1 MPSVLDRVPGLGGY
15 LAAQQQGQQQAMGQ
29 LQQAQAVV
37 GLQGALHQQEQE
49 RALRAALAESGG
61 DPEKAM
67 QISISRGNLAGAAKL
82 APVVEARRKAT
93 AKQPV
98 GAGGL
103 YDPATKTVIPPAPR
117 PDNPPAPPELIK
129 LQGARKK
136 YVESGV
142 PEDHPFIK
150 QIDAR
155 IEALNRGGLTINM
168 PGSSDTVQDDSGN
181 FYKLQIG
188 KDGKTRIVPMRTETG
203 APLRPPQTP
212 SERNAGQAAQQ
223 ALTDIAEIERLGGEL
238 DALVRQNQGLVSG
251 VVGPQGVVGRAT
263 ELVTG
268 AVGGDTP
275 ALDFRNKS
283 KLFLSSVR
291 KMVEKDPNLSNEERK
306 SLTEATG
313 DGFWQTGASSIRAR
327 QDVMNYVKTKRISGL
342 KPTIPPAGERVKDQV
357 YQTPRG
363 PMKWTGTGWLP
374 AN

>member
-15 LAAQQQGQQQAMGQ
+15 LAAQQQNQQQTMGQ
-29 LQQAQAVV
+29 LGQAQAVI
-37 GLQGALHQQEQE
+37 GLQGALQQQRQEQE
-49 RALRAALAESGG
+49 LRQVLAESGG
-61 DPEKAM
+61 DVEKAM
-67 QISISRGNLAGAAKL
+67 AAALKSGNVAAAARL
-82 APVVEARRKAT
+82 APVVEAKRKQGAG
-93 AKQPV
+93 QPI

-103 YDPATKTVIPPAPR
+103 RLPDGTIIPPSPR
-117 PDNPPAPPELIK
+117 PERPQAQPEIVLLQRYLETLPPDSPYRTGI
-129 LQGARKK
+129 Q
-136 YVESGV
+136 
-142 PEDHPFIK
+142 
-150 QIDAR
+150 AR
-155 IEALNRGGLTINM
+155 IDKLTRDA
-168 PGSSDTVQDDSGN
+168 PGVNVYSGSLTAGVDENGRPVFVQPSGRADTPP
-181 FYKLQIG
+181 
-188 KDGKTRIVPMRTETG
+188 RIVPGVRPPPPPADRRAEAARTE
-203 APLRPPQTP
+203 
-212 SERNAGQAAQQ
+212 
-223 ALTDIAEIERLGGEL
+223 ALSDVAEIERLGNEL
-238 DALVRQNQGLVSG
+238 DTLVRQNQGLVSG
-251 VVGPQGVVGRAT
+251 VVGPQGVVGRTA

-291 KMVEKDPNLSNEERK
+291 KMVEKDTNLSNEERK
-306 SLTEATG
+306 SLTESTG